1 VPLLLVHG
9 NLSYYRLA
17 RLIKYSFYK
26 NITFAFVLFYFQF
39 YNGFGG
45 QALVDSITAAVF
57 NVVFTSFPIL
67 LFSILDRPVKNLKAL
82 VRYPQVGR
90 GAGAGGMGR
99 QGTGSP
105 LRAWLSN
112 CQRLLPMAPSLPSA
126 PIHSLPSPPPCSCTT
141 SAAPAPSPPCPSGR
155 RACCWAPCTARSAS
169 SSPTTRWPPA
179 ASTTS
184 QTSTRWAG
192 LPLWRCWGR

>member
-1 VPLLLVHG
+1 MPLLLVHG

-82 VRYPQVGR
+82 VRYPQVGQ
-90 GAGAGGMGR
+90 GAGAGAAGLGWAGLGR
-99 QGTGSP
+99 QGSRCP
-105 LRAWLSN
+105 LKA
-112 CQRLLPMAPSLPSA
+112 
-126 PIHSLPSPPPCSCTT
+126 
-141 SAAPAPSPPCPSGR
+141 
-155 RACCWAPCTARSAS
+155 
-169 SSPTTRWPPA
+169 
-179 ASTTS
+179 
-184 QTSTRWAG
+184 
-192 LPLWRCWGR
+192 